1 MHGEEEMNSTSTLD
15 VWYDQK
21 NNFINAHGQ
30 LAYPLRMLSGE
41 AVRWLYKWHSVQNV
55 KLAVLVSIQSFLTL

>member
-21 NNFINAHGQ
+21 NNFINARLPFTDVIRRG
-30 LAYPLRMLSGE
+30 SE
-41 AVRWLYKWHSVQNV
+41 V
-55 KLAVLVSIQSFLTL
+55 TL